1 MKKKW
6 HTVGFVCFAG
16 SLGGL
21 LFGFDTAVISGTI
34 ELVKAQF
41 SMEAIM
47 QGWFVSSGLAGS
59 ITGVIM
65 AGLLC
70 DKTGRKRVLLLS
82 AVLFMLSGIGCALA
96 WNIQVLILF
105 RFLGGMGVGIASV
118 ASPMFIAEFAPAGAR
133 GRMISFYQLA
143 VTIGILGAYFSNALL
158 LSFSKSIQPLL
169 PVMTW
174 LFHKEVWRAMFLMM
188 TFPSLLFIVMILL
201 VPESPRW
208 LLSKGK
214 KVLAMSVLKS
224 VRNSEIAEQEYDEI
238 KNSLLKNET
247 RHSGSV
253 LSKGIRITLLTG
265 IVLAVFQQFSGINAI
280 IYYGPKIFS
289 MAGLTNG
296 NALGAQVI
304 IGIVNM
310 LFTWVAISWSDKFGR
325 KPLLITGLSG
335 IILSLFVVGFCFY
348 TGYTDS
354 ILLLM
359 MLLLFIACFAFS
371 LGPVTWIIINEI
383 FPTEIRAKGVAVCT
397 FALWT
402 SVWLVGQFFPWLL
415 EHVGAARIFWIFS
428 GCSILNLI
436 FCLNVVV
443 ETKGKT
449 LEEIGE
455 LNTEAEKVKSG
466 SGW

>member
-1 MKKKW
+1 MKRKW
-6 HTVGFVCFAG
+6 QTIGFICFAG

-34 ELVKAQF
+34 ELVKIQF
-41 SMEAIM
+41 SLEAIM
-47 QGWFVSSGLAGS
+47 QGWFVSSGLLGS

-70 DKTGRKRVLLLS
+70 DKNGRKRVLLLS

-96 WNIQVLILF
+96 WNIQVLVMF

-118 ASPMFIAEFAPAGAR
+118 ASPMFIAEFAPASVR

-143 VTIGILGAYFSNALL
+143 VTIGILAAYFSNALL
-158 LSFSKSIQPLL
+158 LSLSKNIQHMLPL
-169 PVMTW
+169 MGF
-174 LFHKEVWRAMFLMM
+174 LFQKEVWRGMFLMM

-214 KVLAMSVLKS
+214 KVLALSVLKN
-224 VRNSEIAEQEYDEI
+224 VRANGIAQQEYQEI
-238 KNSLLKNET
+238 ENSLLKKET
-247 RHSGSV
+247 GHSGSV
-253 LSKGIRITLLTG
+253 LDKGLRLTLLTG

-280 IYYGPKIFS
+280 IYYGPKIFA
-289 MAGLTNG
+289 MAGLTSD

-304 IGIVNM
+304 IGFVNM
-310 LFTWVAISWSDKFGR
+310 LFTWVAISRADKFGR
-325 KPLLITGLSG
+325 KPLLIIGLSG
-335 IILSLFVVGFCFY
+335 IILALSVIGCCFY
-348 TGYTDS
+348 TGYINS
-354 ILLLM
+354 VLLLM

-371 LGPVTWIIINEI
+371 LGPVTWILINEI
-383 FPTEIRAKGVAVCT
+383 FPTDIRAKGVAICT
-397 FALWT
+397 FALWV
-402 SVWLVGQFFPWLL
+402 SVWLIGQFFPWLL
-415 EHVGAARIFWIFS
+415 EHAGAAGVFWIFS

-436 FCLNVVV
+436 FCLNIVV

-455 LNTEAEKVKSG
+455 LRIAAEIKRQAQ
-466 SGW
+466 